1 MKCHAILVTIIT
13 LTFSTLTVS
22 ASAAEPSLKQIMQ
35 GLRDNLIEITD
46 GLLIDDFD
54 RIELFSNGAEF
65 ADLDFDRIEQGAN
78 GIAQHP
84 QIAPPQVKRVAK
96 ELGSEMPQFK
106 QFDVQVHNLSLS
118 IAAAAREKNSDVVWA
133 EYQPLVSGCLGCHEA
148 FKDRVSE
155 VLARVP

>member
-46 GLLIDDFD
+46 GLLID
-54 RIELFSNGAEF
+54 
-65 ADLDFDRIEQGAN
+65 DFDRIEQGAN

-133 EYQPLVSGCLGCHEA
+133 DYQPLVSGCLGCHEA

>member
-46 GLLIDDFD
+46 GLLID
-54 RIELFSNGAEF
+54 
-65 ADLDFDRIEQGAN
+65 DFDRIEQGAN